1 MKRGGDQKTAKKS
14 WWPKTSPKMTFK
26 NPAKSPIFSRRI
38 IPARIQRFRPAR
50 YVLFLPVSRLYPQLS
65 SWSFVENLK
74 RYAREA
80 GIGKIHLHQ
89 TRHTFAR
96 MVAKRSG
103 SLSETQDA
111 LGHRHASTTRIYV
124 DSIAIKTDK
133 YSQHILEALELP
145 DFEIDLD

>member
-1 MKRGGDQKTAKKS
+1 
-14 WWPKTSPKMTFK
+14 
-26 NPAKSPIFSRRI
+26 
-38 IPARIQRFRPAR
+38 
-50 YVLFLPVSRLYPQLS
+50 
-65 SWSFVENLK
+65 
-74 RYAREA
+74 
-80 GIGKIHLHQ
+80 
-89 TRHTFAR
+89 

-124 DSIAIKTDK
+124 ESIAVKTDK

>member
-1 MKRGGDQKTAKKS
+1 MAFPPFLGNS
-14 WWPKTSPKMTFK
+14 SVH
-26 NPAKSPIFSRRI
+26 FSRTGGSYCRI
-38 IPARIQRFRPAR
+38 SQ
-50 YVLFLPVSRLYPQLS
+50 LPSCGA

-96 MVAKRSG
+96 MVARRSG

-124 DSIAIKTDK
+124 ESIAVKTDK

-145 DFEIDLD
+145 DFETDLD

>member
-1 MKRGGDQKTAKKS
+1 VPLWTRHDCAGEPGA
-14 WWPKTSPKMTFK
+14 
-26 NPAKSPIFSRRI
+26 
-38 IPARIQRFRPAR
+38 
-50 YVLFLPVSRLYPQLS
+50 QLS

-74 RYAREA
+74 RYGREA

-89 TRHTFAR
+89 MRHTFAR

-111 LGHRHASTTRIYV
+111 LGHRHLTTTRIYV
-124 DSIAIKTDK
+124 ESITVKADK

-145 DFEIDLD
+145 EFEIDFSLDSDADQETNDKAVV